1 MLITTKGCQGCT
13 IARNSI
19 KDAISQTKKSI
30 TFEERDTDEV
40 KKKFLRTFGIAD
52 FPAILLFKD
61 EEDYIQGSNL
71 TVNYNYFNS
80 RIQKEEISIDD
91 KRIFPMPQ

>member
-1 MLITTKGCQGCT
+1 MLITTEGCQGCT

-30 TFEERDTDEV
+30 TFEERDSTEV

-52 FPAILLFKD
+52 FPAILFFKD
-61 EEDYIQGSNL
+61 EELKVKKVGS
-71 TVNYNYFNS
+71 VP
-80 RIQKEEISIDD
+80 SIIILRWIDINFD
-91 KRIFPMPQ
+91 